1 MMIVDIVDQHT
12 IMLVALIGNTIPPK
26 MKQGGKK
33 KPVQTA
39 KIEKNC
45 DKSVSPDWY
54 VLLFV
59 D

>member
-1 MMIVDIVDQHT
+1 MLVDQYI
-12 IMLVALIGNTIPPK
+12 IMLVVLVGYTIPPK

-33 KPVQTA
+33 KPV
-39 KIEKNC
+39 KIEENC
-45 DKSVSPDWY
+45 GKSVSPDWY

>member
-1 MMIVDIVDQHT
+1 
-12 IMLVALIGNTIPPK
+12 MLVGLVGLVVHTIPPK

-39 KIEKNC
+39 KIEENR